1 MTTEVG
7 MHRLHCTDGP
17 LAGRRVE
24 VTSTLVLGRQAADL
38 EIDDPQVSRRHA
50 AVRPAGDAIEVEDL
64 GSLNGTW
71 VNGSRIDGPT
81 RLAPGDRVRVGDTT
95 FEVEGPAVPPASAGA
110 GEPSARAPATE
121 AARAPVP
128 PPAAPFDPALQ
139 RPRQRP
145 GIASRRLTPTLLSF
159 GTVIVTAIALVLYFA
174 MR

>member
-1 MTTEVG
+1 
-7 MHRLHCTDGP
+7 MHRLHCTAGP

-24 VTSTLVLGRQAADL
+24 VASALVLGREAADL
-38 EIDDPQVSRRHA
+38 VIDDPQVSRRHA
-50 AVRPAGDAIEVEDL
+50 GVRPASGALEVEDL

-71 VNGSRIDGPT
+71 VNGARIDGPT

-95 FEVEGPAVPPASAGA
+95 FEVEGPAVPDAGGP
-110 GEPSARAPATE
+110 GEGRAPAAATE

-128 PPAAPFDPALQ
+128 APALPFDPPPQ
-139 RPRQRP
+139 RPRRRP
-145 GIASRRLTPTLLSF
+145 GVASRRLTPTLLSF

>member
-1 MTTEVG
+1 

-50 AVRPAGDAIEVEDL
+50 AVRLAGDAIEVEDL

-95 FEVEGPAVPPASAGA
+95 FEVEGPPVPAAAGA
-110 GEPSARAPATE
+110 GEPPAPAPATE

-128 PPAAPFDPALQ
+128 PPAAPFDPAPQ
-139 RPRQRP
+139 RTRRP

-159 GTVIVTAIALVLYFA
+159 GTVIVTAVALVLYFA